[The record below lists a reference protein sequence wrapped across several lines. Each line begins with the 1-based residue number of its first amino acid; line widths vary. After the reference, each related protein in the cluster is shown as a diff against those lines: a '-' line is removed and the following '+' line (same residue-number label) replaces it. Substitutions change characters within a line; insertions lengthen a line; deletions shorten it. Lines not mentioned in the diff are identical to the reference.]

1 MPSIEFIIKAN
12 YKEVDKA
19 IKKIEDLKKIISSMK
34 DTDPGMEKLEAEY
47 REAQETIKKFKPK
60 LAICVYHRKED
71 LWEIPILL
79 KSFVPEYKLFLNHY
93 TLHSGE
99 TVLFATA

>member
-47 REAQETIKKFKPK
+47 REAQETIKKM
-60 LAICVYHRKED
+60 AN
-71 LWEIPILL
+71 EIASLTPNRQNKKVLPENKRQDCQSRQGYIKTCPLL
-79 KSFVPEYKLFLNHY
+79 
-93 TLHSGE
+93 
-99 TVLFATA
+99 